1 MLHMLRL
8 IQTLLL
14 VWSTSIYA
22 SMLNMDG
29 GIEDIHTVFDSRREM
44 IGTGRDSDILET
56 HFPFE

>member
-1 MLHMLRL
+1 
-8 IQTLLL
+8 
-14 VWSTSIYA
+14 
-22 SMLNMDG
+22 MLNMDG